1 MHIALISPSWTVGFP
16 NGIVTYVH
24 HLRSG
29 LVELG
34 HRVSVLAFSGVDAQS
49 PEDVHAI
56 ESNWISGFNRIKG
69 RLFGEP
75 SNPSSRVAQGIVDTV
90 LRIHQRSP
98 IDVVEMEESFGWFS
112 EVQELLP
119 MPVVV
124 KLHGP
129 AFLSLVEEELSAPAN
144 QAKISAERWALSRV
158 RHVTSP
164 SLDTL
169 VRTRSHCDLP
179 LEWGRVIPNPI
190 VFGNDIPLWSR
201 EIADPNLLLFVGR
214 FDKRKGGDLVIRAFG
229 QLLLQ
234 RPDLRLVFVGPDAG
248 LTTPTG
254 RLIHFEEFIR
264 DELPVFQQSHVEMK
278 GRLGQDQIVKL
289 RCNAAMTLVCSR
301 WDNQPNTALEAM
313 AQGCPVVGIDSGGLA
328 EIVQHKVSGLLS
340 RLGDQDDLGRQVL
353 HLLDNP
359 DAAESFGAAGRKYAQ
374 QHYDASVIAAKTIKY
389 YLEVLSGHCSEVLG

>member
-29 LVELG
+29 LIDLG
-34 HRVSVLAFSGVDAQS
+34 HRVSVLAFSGVDGQS
-49 PEDVHAI
+49 PKDVYAI
-56 ESNWISGFNRIKG
+56 KSNGISAIRRIKG

-75 SNPSSRVAQGIVDTV
+75 SDPSRQVVQTIVDTV
-90 LRIHQRSP
+90 LRLHRRSP

-129 AFLSLVEEELSAPAN
+129 AFLSLVEEELLAPAS
-144 QAKISAERWALSRV
+144 QAKILAERRALLRA
-158 RHVTSP
+158 RYVTSP

-169 VRTRSHCDLP
+169 VRTRDHCGLP
-179 LEWGRVIPNPI
+179 LEWGRVVPNPI
-190 VFGNDIPLWSR
+190 VFGNDLPLWSR
-201 EIADPNLLLFVGR
+201 ELADPNLLLFVGR
-214 FDKRKGGDLVIRAFG
+214 FDKRKGGDLIIRAFG

-234 RPDLRLVFVGPDAG
+234 RPELRLVFVGPDAG

-254 RLIHFEEFIR
+254 RRVHFEEFIR
-264 DELPVFQQSHVEMK
+264 DELPVFHQSHVEMM
-278 GRLGQDQIVKL
+278 GRLGQEQIVRL
-289 RCNAAMTLVCSR
+289 RCQAAMTLVCSR

-313 AQGCPVVGIDSGGLA
+313 AQGCPVVGIASGGLA
-328 EIVQHKVSGLLS
+328 EIVQHQVSGLLA
-340 RLGDQDDLGRQVL
+340 RAGDQDDLCRQVL
-353 HLLDNP
+353 RLLDDPN
-359 DAAESFGAAGRKYAQ
+359 AAESFGAAGRRYAQ
-374 QHYDASVIAAKTIKY
+374 QNYDASVIAAKTTDY
-389 YLEVLSGHCSEVLG
+389 YHKVLSRHCSVVLA